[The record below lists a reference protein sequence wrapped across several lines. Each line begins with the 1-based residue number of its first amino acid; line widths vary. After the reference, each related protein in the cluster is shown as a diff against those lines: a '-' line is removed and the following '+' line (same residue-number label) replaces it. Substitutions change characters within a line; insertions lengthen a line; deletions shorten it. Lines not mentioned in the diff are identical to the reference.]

1 MVRGTWGAR
10 RAPLHTYGGPLM
22 KRGLLSPLVFGILGL
37 LVIALTSARA
47 QNQAKKEAP
56 VVPPRTGTSETIKLF
71 NGKDLEGWEGNK
83 DLWSVQ
89 DGVIVGKNTQPVKV
103 STYLLTKRNFSD
115 FR

>member
-1 MVRGTWGAR
+1 MDQEAAACFTRDALVWCEAPGEPDVL
-10 RAPLHTYGGPLM
+10 PLHTYGGPLM

-71 NGKDLEGWEGNK
+71 NGKDLEGWEGN
-83 DLWSVQ
+83 
-89 DGVIVGKNTQPVKV
+89 TE
-103 STYLLTKRNFSD
+103 
-115 FR
+115 